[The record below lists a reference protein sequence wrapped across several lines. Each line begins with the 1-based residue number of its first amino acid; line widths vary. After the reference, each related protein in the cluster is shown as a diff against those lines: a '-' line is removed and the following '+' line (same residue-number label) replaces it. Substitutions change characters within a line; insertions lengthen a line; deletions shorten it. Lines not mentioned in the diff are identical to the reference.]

1 MTSRSRQAAYSRP
14 SDNHLAY
21 FRTFPCVDVQ
31 NCTISD
37 TKTAVVPPFWRFLKV
52 ICLKNSLNVVYFPN
66 SKLPPI
72 SAVSLSSASHRAV
85 HRHYV
90 YKDNTA
96 VADSGN
102 TLTGQYAVHC
112 IPVRPRTAHA
122 AAVALFFP
130 EAVELRLRKISGS
143 LAKDIVT
150 AAQFTIF
157 TFQLFQTLTF
167 SGGEPTITAPVSRSC
182 WRTQTRRVSGVQPIF
197 GAMEQIGAH
206 CESYSS

>member
-1 MTSRSRQAAYSRP
+1 MILIVYAQYLFLQPVIA
-14 SDNHLAY
+14 L
-21 FRTFPCVDVQ
+21 RTGHCVYQDDV
-31 NCTISD
+31 
-37 TKTAVVPPFWRFLKV
+37 
-52 ICLKNSLNVVYFPN
+52 
-66 SKLPPI
+66 
-72 SAVSLSSASHRAV
+72 
-85 HRHYV
+85 
-90 YKDNTA
+90 A

-122 AAVALFFP
+122 AYPAVALFFP

-167 SGGEPTITAPVSRSC
+167 SGGEPTITAPGIPLMLAYPDSQSLRC
-182 WRTQTRRVSGVQPIF
+182 TANLWGNGTNCCPL
-197 GAMEQIGAH
+197 
-206 CESYSS
+206 